1 MAKRLCS
8 FLFSLVL
15 LAGCA
20 LGPEGGGGSVSTNLQ
35 PQPIEALGI
44 VDLFPAQ
51 RTEADDNAFSQFAV
65 ELLRRSRTEGEN
77 TLLSPLSVALALGMT
92 SAGASGDTAREF
104 ADLFGMDLGRL
115 LTYCLAL
122 TEDYSDL
129 GGSTES
135 TLVNS
140 LWCDPDLTLENEF
153 IITCREYFD
162 AQLYHLDLQDP
173 GAAKAVNDWVKE
185 ATQGLIPSVVDKFD
199 DDAVLALVNA
209 VYLKNKFERPF
220 ETPHSEWTMDFT
232 AQDGTVT
239 QPRGMSNGEWYETYL
254 SHEGGQG
261 VVLPYDDGR
270 LGLLLMLPDQGTTLT
285 DYLATWTGETVK
297 NLLDGQREAQVALTV
312 PKFKTEWAHSL
323 KDTLSAMGL
332 AGAFDGDTADFTRM
346 GTAVQ
351 GPLYIGDVIHKTAF
365 ELNEKGTEAAA
376 VTVATMNAEAA
387 PAPQDI
393 IRLRF
398 DRPFVYGI
406 VDLET
411 GTPLFLGTMERC
423 E

>member
-1 MAKRLCS
+1 MRRVIPVLLALA
-8 FLFSLVL
+8 L

-20 LGPEGGGGSVSTNLQ
+20 GGEAQ
-35 PQPIEALGI
+35 PGAQVEPMRAEGI

-51 RTEADDNAFSQFAV
+51 RTQEAEAAYADFALK
-65 ELLRRSRTEGEN
+65 LLRESRREGEN
-77 TLLSPLSVALALGMT
+77 TLLSPLSVTLALGMT
-92 SAGASGDTAREF
+92 AAGAGGETAQAF
-104 ADLFGMDLGRL
+104 SHLFGVDLGS
-115 LTYCLAL
+115 LTSYCLAL
-122 TEDYSDL
+122 LEDYRDL

-140 LWCDPDLTLENEF
+140 LWCDPDLTLKDEF
-153 IITCREYFD
+153 ITVCQAYFD

-173 GAAKAVNDWVKE
+173 AAPKAVNGWVKE
-185 ATQGLIPSVVDKFD
+185 ATRGLIPQAVEEFD
-199 DDAVLALVNA
+199 EDAVLALVNA

-220 ETPHSEWTMDFT
+220 RTPTSEWTMDFT
-232 AQDGTVT
+232 AEDGTVT
-239 QPRGMSNGEWYETYL
+239 QPKGMGNGTRNETYL

-285 DYLATWTGETVK
+285 DYLSTWTGETVK
-297 NLLDGQREAQVALTV
+297 NLLEGQIETKVALTV
-312 PKFKTEWAHSL
+312 PKFKTEWSASL
-323 KDTLSAMGL
+323 NDTLANLGL
-332 AGAFDGDTADFTRM
+332 ADAFDPDKADFTRM
-346 GTAVQ
+346 GQATQ

-376 VTVATMNAEAA
+376 VTVVTMNAEAA
-387 PAPQDI
+387 PMPEEP

-406 VDLET
+406 VDLEN

>member
-1 MAKRLCS
+1 MKKRLIP
-8 FLFSLVL
+8 L
-15 LAGCA
+15 LLTLALLSGCA
-20 LGPEGGGGSVSTNLQ
+20 PGTIGGRVQ
-35 PQPIEALGI
+35 PQPIEVQNLMV

-51 RTEADDNAFSQFAV
+51 RTVEDDNAFSQFAV
-65 ELLRRSRTEGEN
+65 ELLRRSRAEGEN

-92 SAGASGDTAREF
+92 SAGARGETAQAF
-104 ADLFGMDLGRL
+104 SDLFGMDLGSL
-115 LTYCLAL
+115 SSYCLAL
-122 TEDYSDL
+122 IEDYSDL

-140 LWCDPDLTLENEF
+140 LWCDPDLTLQDEF
-153 IITCREYFD
+153 ITICQVYFD

-173 GAAKAVNDWVKE
+173 AAARAVNDWVKE
-185 ATQGLIPSVVDKFD
+185 ATRGLIPQVVEEFD
-199 DDAVLALVNA
+199 EDAVLALVNA

-270 LGLLLMLPDQGTTLT
+270 LGLFLMLPDEGTTLT

-297 NLLDGQREAQVALTV
+297 DLLDNQTEAKVDLAV
-312 PKFKTEWAHSL
+312 PKFKTEWSHFL
-323 KDTLSAMGL
+323 NDTLSAMGL
-332 AGAFDGDTADFTRM
+332 EVAYDPDRADFTRM
-346 GTAVQ
+346 GTTAT
-351 GPLYIGDVIHKTAF
+351 GDPLCIGDVIHKTAF

-411 GTPLFLGTMERC
+411 GTPLFLGTMEKC

>member
-1 MAKRLCS
+1 MTKHIISL
-8 FLFSLVL
+8 LLSLVL

-20 LGPEGGGGSVSTNLQ
+20 PGITGNKVQ

-51 RTEADDNAFSQFAV
+51 RTAEKDTAFSQFAV
-65 ELLRRSRTEGEN
+65 ELLRQSRDEGEN

-92 SAGASGDTAREF
+92 SAGAHGETAQAF
-104 ADLFGMDLGRL
+104 ASLFGLDLGGLASYCYAL
-115 LTYCLAL
+115 L
-122 TEDYSDL
+122 EDYRDL

-140 LWCDPDLTLENEF
+140 LWCDPDLTLRDEF

-173 GAAKAVNDWVKE
+173 GAAKAVNNWVGQ
-185 ATQGLIPSVVDKFD
+185 ATRGLIPQVVDSFD
-199 DDAVLALVNA
+199 DDARLALVNA
-209 VYLKNKFERPF
+209 VYLKNRFERPF
-220 ETPHSEWTMDFT
+220 KDPTSEWTIDFT
-232 AQDGTVT
+232 AEDGTVT
-239 QPRGMSNGEWYETYL
+239 RPKGMGNGTRNETYL

-261 VVLPYDDGR
+261 VILPYDDGR

-297 NLLDGQREAQVALTV
+297 DLLEDQIETKVALTV
-312 PKFKTEWAHSL
+312 PKFKTDWSTSL
-323 KDTLSAMGL
+323 SGVLSAMGL
-332 AGAFDGDTADFTRM
+332 EEAFDPDRADFTRM
-346 GTAVQ
+346 GTTAS
-351 GPLYIGDVIHKTAF
+351 GYPLYIGDVIHKTAF

-376 VTVATMNAEAA
+376 VTAVIMMEATAM
-387 PAPQDI
+387 PVQDW